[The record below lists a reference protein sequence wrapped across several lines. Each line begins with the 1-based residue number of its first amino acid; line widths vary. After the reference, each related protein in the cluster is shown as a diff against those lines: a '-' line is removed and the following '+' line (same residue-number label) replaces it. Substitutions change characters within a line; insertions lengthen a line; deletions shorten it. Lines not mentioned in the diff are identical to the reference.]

1 MPTLR
6 PYNDHSEHEVINL
19 FTVTGDL
26 PRGTFVV
33 PASSGVNLLDAN
45 TVGQLSP
52 FENTVSAVFTVPWS
66 AAAAP
71 SGASAGSIIGTT
83 LKDFR
88 TFDENGERLVL
99 RPRKAAEMDVVI
111 TGQAVPILTRGIVL
125 YSGIVGSPQF
135 GSGAAV
141 ADAGDGSLKT
151 VAYNTV
157 SGSKNPA
164 VVGKFLGPVNA
175 YGHALVKIEL

>member
-26 PRGTFVV
+26 PRGTFVT
-33 PASSGVNLLDAN
+33 AADAGVNLSDAN
-45 TVGQLSP
+45 TIGQLSP
-52 FENTVSAVFTVPWS
+52 FGNTVSAVFSVPWN
-66 AAAAP
+66 AVAAP
-71 SGASAGSIIGTT
+71 SGTTPIGVT

-99 RPRKAAEMDVVI
+99 HPRKAAEMDVVI

-125 YSGIVGSPQF
+125 YSGIVGTPGY

-141 ADAGDGSLKT
+141 SDAGDGAVKVVAAGAKT
-151 VAYNTV
+151 I
-157 SGSKNPA
+157 
-164 VVGKFLGPVNA
+164 GKFLGPKNA
-175 YGHALVKIEL
+175 YGHALLKIEL

>member
-26 PRGTFVV
+26 PRGTFVT
-33 PASSGVNLLDAN
+33 AADAGVNLSDAS
-45 TVGQLSP
+45 TIGQLSP
-52 FENTVSAVFTVPWS
+52 FGNTVSAVISVPWN
-66 AAAAP
+66 AVAAP
-71 SGASAGSIIGTT
+71 SGTAKAAVIGAT

-99 RPRKAAEMDVVI
+99 HPRKAAEMDVVI
-111 TGQAVPILTRGIVL
+111 TGQAVPVLTRGIVL
-125 YSGIVGSPQF
+125 YSGIAGTPGY

-141 ADAGDGSLKT
+141 SDAGDGGVKV
-151 VAYNTV
+151 VAYNASTC
-157 SGSKNPA
+157 
-164 VVGKFLGPVNA
+164 VGKFLGPKNA
-175 YGHALVKIEL
+175 YGHALLKIEL

>member
-6 PYNDHSEHEVINL
+6 PYNDHSEHEVISL

-33 PASSGVNLLDAN
+33 PADNGANLLDDS

-52 FENTVSAVFTVPWS
+52 FGNTVSAVFTVPH
-66 AAAAP
+66 AAGAAP
-71 SGASAGSIIGTT
+71 SGTTAGNILGVT

-88 TFDENGERLVL
+88 TFDENGERLIL
-99 RPRKAAEMDVVI
+99 HPRKAAEMDVVI
-111 TGQAVPILTRGIVL
+111 SGQAVPVLTRGIVL
-125 YSGIVGSPQF
+125 YSGIVGTPAF

-151 VAYNTV
+151 VPYTV
-157 SGSKNPA
+157 SGTKNPA
-164 VVGKFLGPVNA
+164 VVGKFLG
-175 YGHALVKIEL
+175 GLTHMDML